1 MGRPTAAPVGHT
13 RHIVTATGYRVWLNT
28 VPGQQCT
35 RDMCS
40 ASDENGLS
48 RQTLAGRSI
57 TRDRNTDGQGVWR
70 TANGTGN
77 KSLKN
82 KIRGP
87 FSRELNFDQALVEIK
102 QMYDNTA
109 CITNCQ
115 C

>member
-1 MGRPTAAPVGHT
+1 MVKAYGE
-13 RHIVTATGYRVWLNT
+13 LE
-28 VPGQQCT
+28 
-35 RDMCS
+35 M
-40 ASDENGLS
+40 
-48 RQTLAGRSI
+48 
-57 TRDRNTDGQGVWR
+57 
-70 TANGTGN
+70 GTGN
-77 KSLKN
+77 ESLKN